1 MPYNEGLKLF
11 RAGDYGGA
19 LEEFQKELEDNQE
32 DSKSWNALGVTL
44 SKLGDKENALICFEN
59 AKNLDPSNEK

>member
-1 MPYNEGLKLF
+1 MPKNIQRRNDAYPEEESYQVFNMPYNEGLKLF

-32 DSKSWNALGVTL
+32 DSK
-44 SKLGDKENALICFEN
+44 
-59 AKNLDPSNEK
+59 